1 MKTIQFTG
9 TETEIENLHSAL
21 DISDNDMPQQSETRV
36 YVLDTLNISIYKGFE
51 ELSEE
56 EWIAE
61 SERQGGVYS
70 LQSFERAFNEEEV
83 HTDFDVVKII
93 NVIKN

>member
-9 TETEIENLHSAL
+9 TQDEIDNLHLAL

-36 YVLDTLNISIYKGFE
+36 YVLDVQDISIYKGFE
-51 ELSEE
+51 ELTEE

-61 SERQGGVYS
+61 CERQGRVYS
-70 LQSFERAFNEEEV
+70 LQGFERAFNEEV
-83 HTDFDVVKII
+83 VSTDFDVVKII